1 MIDQAILQQIYDLS
15 LSASIRENVNAFP
28 VLESLHVLAVALVF
42 GTILIVDLRLLG
54 VASYR
59 GSAAKLIVE
68 LLPYT
73 WVAFVLAVV
82 TGSLMFISNAVAYA
96 NNTQFLLKLVAIA
109 IAGLNMMWFHSTA
122 YRKIANWDADMPP
135 PAAARF
141 AGILSLIL
149 WTLVIFLGRWIGFT
163 LELFF

>member
-1 MIDQAILQQIYDLS
+1 MIDQAIFQQIYDLS
-15 LSASIRENVNAFP
+15 LAASIRENVNAFP
-28 VLESLHVLAVALVF
+28 IIESLHVLAVALVF

-54 VASYR
+54 FASYR
-59 GSAAKLIVE
+59 GSAQRLVTE

-73 WVAFVLAVV
+73 WVAFVLAVI

-122 YRKIANWDADMPP
+122 YRKIAIWDEDMPP

-141 AGILSLIL
+141 AGVTSLIL
-149 WTLVIFLGRWIGFT
+149 WTGVIFLGRWIGFT
-163 LELFF
+163 LDLLF